1 MRDVTITPCSCAS
14 VEPAACLVED
24 VSICFLLLS
33 LLMDVRYLGV
43 KGAQVEE
50 IYDLSKP
57 MKGHVYGFIF
67 LFKWI
72 EERRSRRKIQHIDES
87 FVENEEIVNDIFFAQ
102 QVIPNSCAT
111 HALLSVLL
119 NCPHIDLGE
128 NVSKLKDFSKNFNP
142 ENKGY
147 VIGNLP
153 ELAMSHNKF
162 ARPEPKLLPEKTN
175 SISSAR
181 ALEAFHFVSY
191 VPIKGRLFELD
202 GLKPYPIDHGPWGEQ
217 EDWTEKFRR
226 VITERLGIATGG
238 EPYHDIRYN
247 LMAVVADRV
256 TEFEEELEKLTNERS
271 KLLET
276 GNKLV
281 EEKQNNPAETS
292 DGAASPS
299 PATQTTSSPTN
310 SSTSVQVQPLET
322 SKDNAKQLMPP
333 PPPPPRATPP
343 PVSIA
348 TVAITT
354 AAAPVLPSTTCST
367 VSLSFSSVTATS
379 TPSLESVAKAKSV
392 AGDKPVA
399 METESIVASGV
410 AAGVGDLEKES
421 QPESP
426 ISVSTGV
433 PDETGETTETCPS
446 EDQQDYT
453 ETYSDFEDDNWKSNK
468 KYDSEEVRVKKEDPV
483 QKLITVLKDISE
495 TSIEAKELALELH
508 DVELRM
514 TTCETALREEKDKR
528 KKYYVDHCR
537 RTHNYDPFICT
548 FLTMLAQ
555 EGHMGQLVE
564 QHTSLKRRLAQ
575 SMAQKRSHIKVKRP
589 YKRRPKKNV

>member
-1 MRDVTITPCSCAS
+1 MNQWRELESDPGIFT
-14 VEPAACLVED
+14 
-24 VSICFLLLS
+24 LLIEEF
-33 LLMDVRYLGV
+33 GV

-256 TEFEEELEKLTNERS
+256 TEFEEELEKLTNES
-271 KLLET
+271 ILIVGADHISPQCIYIVSLLIHVGT
-276 GNKLV
+276 F
-281 EEKQNNPAETS
+281 
-292 DGAASPS
+292 
-299 PATQTTSSPTN
+299 
-310 SSTSVQVQPLET
+310 
-322 SKDNAKQLMPP
+322 
-333 PPPPPRATPP
+333 
-343 PVSIA
+343 
-348 TVAITT
+348 
-354 AAAPVLPSTTCST
+354 VLP
-367 VSLSFSSVTATS
+367 
-379 TPSLESVAKAKSV
+379 
-392 AGDKPVA
+392 
-399 METESIVASGV
+399 
-410 AAGVGDLEKES
+410 
-421 QPESP
+421 Q
-426 ISVSTGV
+426 
-433 PDETGETTETCPS
+433 
-446 EDQQDYT
+446 
-453 ETYSDFEDDNWKSNK
+453 
-468 KYDSEEVRVKKEDPV
+468 
-483 QKLITVLKDISE
+483 
-495 TSIEAKELALELH
+495 ELALELH